1 MPKAIVECVPN
12 YSEGR
17 RPEVIEEILDSIAAV
32 EGVVVLNH
40 QSDPDHNRSVVTF
53 VGPPA
58 AVEEAA
64 FASIAKAAE
73 LIDMSKHSGE
83 HPRVG
88 ATDVVPF
95 VPVSGVTMEDCV
107 KMAERVGQRVGDELG
122 IPVYLYEE
130 AAKRPECR
138 RLERIRRGEYETLK
152 DVIATEPER
161 RPDYGP
167 KELGLAGATVIGA
180 RQFLI
185 AYNLYLATDDVSIA
199 KKIARTV
206 RHSSGGLRYVKALGL
221 LVEGQA
227 QVSMNLTNY
236 HKTPI
241 SLVVETIRRE
251 AQRYG
256 VSIKHSEL
264 VGLIPQ
270 EALVDVAVWYTHM
283 DQFEPGQI
291 LENKLYAALEEPDQ
305 SEQKMRDNGQFLD
318 ALADGSP
325 APGGGSASAYAGAM
339 AAGLVAMVARLSMGK
354 KKYAKIEA
362 SMKEIIAEADDLRA
376 ELAEAVER
384 DADAFDAILASFRRP
399 KDDPE
404 RESVIQEAIHHAAE
418 VPLSVANK
426 TVRVLELAL
435 EVAKRGNDNAITDAG
450 TGAAMARAAMTG
462 ASYNVQINSLG
473 LKDKTIAQNLLDELT
488 ALEEKADKIHDQ
500 VKKQLAD
507 RGGLLLA

>member
-1 MPKAIVECVPN
+1 MPNAIVECVAN

-32 EGVVVLNH
+32 EGVYILNH

-53 VGPPA
+53 VGAPA

-73 LIDMSKHSGE
+73 LIDMTEHRGE
-83 HPRVG
+83 HPRIG

-95 VPVSGVTMEDCV
+95 VPVSGVTMEECV

-138 RLERIRRGEYETLK
+138 RLERIRRGEYETLR

-167 KELGLAGATVIGA
+167 KELGTAGATVIGA
-180 RQFLI
+180 REFLI
-185 AYNLYLATDDVSIA
+185 AYNVYLNTDDVSIA

-264 VGLIPQ
+264 IGLIPQ
-270 EALVDVAVWYTHM
+270 EALADVAVWYTHM
-283 DQFEPGQI
+283 DQFEPDQI
-291 LENKLYAALEEPDQ
+291 LENKLYAALEGSDQ
-305 SEQKMRDNGQFLD
+305 PEQKAMDNGQFLD

-339 AAGLVAMVARLSMGK
+339 AAGLVAMVARLSVGK
-354 KKYAKIEA
+354 KKYAKIEE

-376 ELAEAVER
+376 ELTEAVQR

-404 RESVIQEAIHHAAE
+404 RERIIQEAIHHAAE
-418 VPLSVANK
+418 VPLSVAHK

-435 EVAKRGNDNAITDAG
+435 EVGMRGNDNAITDAG

-473 LKDKTIAQNLLDELT
+473 LKDKTIAQNLLDDLT